1 MNVWREIRVEL
12 SLLLFVLVMGCAMAW
27 TFVASR

>member
-1 MNVWREIRVEL
+1 MHVWREIGVEL

-27 TFVASR
+27 TFLASQ